1 MAAVFI
7 GTYSKKSIKKKA
19 SNLFLRIFLF
29 SSSVSFTEEKIDI
42 VLAAYIDEFPGV
54 IYPDKDYP
62 LDRDEVVIYLKESSI
77 NWNGIDSLAGSRVGW
92 QRGYGYKKY
101 IDADFLHYEVSNSA
115 QAIAMIR
122 LERLDFLGLQDEIE
136 NLLNSSQNVED
147 NYHKKNIFKI
157 DLFPAFQPMRRSRSN

>member
-1 MAAVFI
+1 M
-7 GTYSKKSIKKKA
+7 
-19 SNLFLRIFLF
+19 
-29 SSSVSFTEEKIDI
+29 
-42 VLAAYIDEFPGV
+42 

-62 LDRDEVVIYLKESSI
+62 LDRDEVSVIYLKESSI

-122 LERLDFLGLQDEIE
+122 LERLDFSWTPRQK
-136 NLLNSSQNVED
+136 S
-147 NYHKKNIFKI
+147 KI
-157 DLFPAFQPMRRSRSN
+157 YSIAHTMSKIIITKRISLKLTCFRPFEPMRKVEI